1 MGAVVAVVDDPAVW
15 KFSVNG
21 AWLPGGNVTGEPFTV
36 AVNTAGAP
44 AITVTGPVA
53 AMTWDWPDSNV
64 VVKSTAPVAVLVAS
78 TQHSPEVAPRVRE

>member
-1 MGAVVAVVDDPAVW
+1 MVVDVPEVW
-15 KFSVNG
+15 KFSVKG
-21 AWLPGGNVTGEPFTV
+21 AWLPTGSVTGEPFTV

-64 VVKSTAPVAVLVAS
+64 VVKSTAPVAGLVAS